1 MIPNAGELAVLM
13 SRWDINQQRKNEWKS
28 SRYEAL
34 DYYKGDTYD
43 YTKDYFSRSTMKKV
57 VAGNINITKRI
68 IDRVSLVYM
77 QPPIRTYTNEEVVD
91 YFIDKDLK
99 LQRLERITNL
109 LDAVLLKPCWRTK
122 EDGTGCIE
130 YDIITDY
137 EPMFDEDPLKPTA
150 IVYPISMKATV
161 FDDTPEQF
169 AYWDSENHFIFDRNG
184 KTYTQEDNPDMINPY
199 GRLPFIECFREGKP
213 EFSYLDTNA
222 SNDLISTNLAINV
235 AETNKNANVMFQSF
249 GYLYVNGNI
258 DHDEMVVGQ
267 DKINF
272 LGVDGTMNIVSP
284 PNAIPALDAS
294 IQSSYKMLSQNYH
307 LPTTFVEGTTASS
320 GVALKMRNIELTDD
334 RKSDIIRWRD
344 IEFKLFDLERLMIAV
359 EEGKD
364 SGDLLDVDFSE
375 SVDVLSDEEQ
385 RAKWDWELSKG
396 LIDLADIL
404 MQKNPDLTRDEAEDY
419 LFDRRATE
427 IDDIDEEDTPSS
439 NPLLDIL
446 NTPTE

>member
-213 EFSYLDTNA
+213 
-222 SNDLISTNLAINV
+222 
-235 AETNKNANVMFQSF
+235 
-249 GYLYVNGNI
+249 
-258 DHDEMVVGQ
+258 
-267 DKINF
+267 
-272 LGVDGTMNIVSP
+272 
-284 PNAIPALDAS
+284 
-294 IQSSYKMLSQNYH
+294 
-307 LPTTFVEGTTASS
+307 
-320 GVALKMRNIELTDD
+320 
-334 RKSDIIRWRD
+334 
-344 IEFKLFDLERLMIAV
+344 
-359 EEGKD
+359 
-364 SGDLLDVDFSE
+364 
-375 SVDVLSDEEQ
+375 
-385 RAKWDWELSKG
+385 
-396 LIDLADIL
+396 
-404 MQKNPDLTRDEAEDY
+404 
-419 LFDRRATE
+419 
-427 IDDIDEEDTPSS
+427 
-439 NPLLDIL
+439 
-446 NTPTE
+446 